1 MTNNEIIYSGNN
13 KDKEN
18 EENLQNA
25 IKEVLSRDTVKAE
38 VKKNRT
44 PVEIVKDAG
53 NLFITSII
61 QEINATGNFFLE
73 KSNKY
78 TDFVKTYS
86 KYMGEREVDE
96 LSTNYL
102 IISFAITTLYNTH
115 NVAISSFDR
124 QTLKLNTLLTEMYLI
139 ERDIEQE
146 QTIAELNRKNQ
157 EQFIKLQQDANNTA
171 KEFLDTMAKQKG
183 QMTEEQ
189 YQAFNDFL
197 QVNTQAIKLAEEEK
211 KKLQKQ
217 KIDHITPKQW
227 REQKHIRKYANAE
240 ENTGLVSVIYRSLT
254 TDICTDLI
262 LRAIYKYLDIDATLY
277 TQTAFELLSYSIV
290 CDHIKSLLKLAEENK
305 SINDDFKETEA
316 YKQYMSYIH
325 LKEKTE
331 SKEMQ
336 KFFVEEIERLQ
347 DMIDKQLTS
356 VPKKKR
362 QIDTDA
368 FLQNLIITCR
378 QNLIRK
384 LRW

>member
-1 MTNNEIIYSGNN
+1 MTNNEIIYSANN

-44 PVEIVKDAG
+44 PVEIVRDAG

-61 QEINATGNFFLE
+61 QEINATGNFFIE

-124 QTLKLNTLLTEMYLI
+124 QTLKLNTILTEMYLI

-157 EQFIKLQQDANNTA
+157 EQFIKLQQDANNTT
-171 KEFLDTMAKQKG
+171 KEFLDKMAKQKG

-197 QVNTQAIKLAEEEK
+197 QVNTQAIKLAKEEK
-211 KKLQKQ
+211 KKLQEQ
-217 KIDHITPKQW
+217 KLDHITPRQW

-240 ENTGLVSVIYRSLT
+240 EKIG
-254 TDICTDLI
+254 
-262 LRAIYKYLDIDATLY
+262 RAH
-277 TQTAFELLSYSIV
+277 V
-290 CDHIKSLLKLAEENK
+290 
-305 SINDDFKETEA
+305 
-316 YKQYMSYIH
+316 
-325 LKEKTE
+325 
-331 SKEMQ
+331 
-336 KFFVEEIERLQ
+336 
-347 DMIDKQLTS
+347 
-356 VPKKKR
+356 
-362 QIDTDA
+362 
-368 FLQNLIITCR
+368 
-378 QNLIRK
+378 
-384 LRW
+384 

>member
-1 MTNNEIIYSGNN
+1 MTNNEIIYSANN

-44 PVEIVKDAG
+44 PVEIVRDAG

-61 QEINATGNFFLE
+61 QEINATGNFFIE

-124 QTLKLNTLLTEMYLI
+124 QTLKLNTILTEMYLI

-157 EQFIKLQQDANNTA
+157 EQFIKLQQDANNTT
-171 KEFLDTMAKQKG
+171 KEFLDKMAKQKG

-197 QVNTQAIKLAEEEK
+197 QVNTQAIKLAKEEK
-211 KKLQKQ
+211 KKLQEQ
-217 KIDHITPKQW
+217 KLDHITPRQW

-254 TDICTDLI
+254 TDISTDLI
-262 LRAIYKYLDIDATLY
+262 LRAIYNYLDIDATLY

-290 CDHIKSLLKLAEENK
+290 CDHIQSLLKLAEKNK

-316 YKQYMSYIH
+316 YKQYMDYIQ
-325 LKEKTE
+325 LKDKIE
-331 SKEMQ
+331 SKEIQ
-336 KFFVEEIERLQ
+336 KFFVEEIKKLQ

-356 VPKKKR
+356 VPKRKR
-362 QIDTDA
+362 QIDTEA
-368 FLQNLIITCR
+368 FLQNLMITCR